1 LPLKGIK
8 GAIGTSQDLHDYF
21 GVDAALI
28 ERNLMTENNLHN
40 LLFAPA
46 QIYPRS
52 IDYEIITTLVQLASA
67 PSNIAMNVRLMSGLG
82 ILSEGIKEGQTGSSA
97 MPHKVN
103 ARLSERV
110 NGLSSILKGHA
121 VMLQELVGNQWNEGD
136 VSCSV
141 VRRVALPEAFYA
153 IDAILDNVIRIIRR
167 LKVFP
172 EVLDRETKENLP
184 FLISSQIM
192 NALVKKGVGRED
204 AHSIVKKYSLVAAE
218 NFRKTGENN
227 LIDLITNDSEIPLKH
242 QDLDPLLNPSDLTS
256 MAVKQT
262 KGIIAR
268 ALAEGIPSSKADLY
282 RPSEAF

>member
-1 LPLKGIK
+1 
-8 GAIGTSQDLHDYF
+8 
-21 GVDAALI
+21 
-28 ERNLMTENNLHN
+28 
-40 LLFAPA
+40 
-46 QIYPRS
+46 
-52 IDYEIITTLVQLASA
+52 
-67 PSNIAMNVRLMSGLG
+67 
-82 ILSEGIKEGQTGSSA
+82 
-97 MPHKVN
+97 
-103 ARLSERV
+103 
-110 NGLSSILKGHA
+110 
-121 VMLQELVGNQWNEGD
+121 MLQELVGNQWNEGD

>member
-1 LPLKGIK
+1 
-8 GAIGTSQDLHDYF
+8 
-21 GVDAALI
+21 
-28 ERNLMTENNLHN
+28 
-40 LLFAPA
+40 
-46 QIYPRS
+46 
-52 IDYEIITTLVQLASA
+52 
-67 PSNIAMNVRLMSGLG
+67 MNVRLMSGLG